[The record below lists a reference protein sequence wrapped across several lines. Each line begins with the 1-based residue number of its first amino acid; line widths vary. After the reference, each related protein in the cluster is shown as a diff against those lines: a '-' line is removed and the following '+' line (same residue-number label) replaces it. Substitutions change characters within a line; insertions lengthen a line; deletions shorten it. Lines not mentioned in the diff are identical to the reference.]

1 MSNNTEAGLKEET
14 MELVEKLLCTM
25 PDDKSRED
33 AIREVNFSLRN
44 KVIKQQKATGEPVE
58 SVGISPKERDQMK
71 AVFDKFADGNVIK
84 SAELKKLTEDMAEP
98 FTDEEIEEGI
108 KQMDKDGNGSI
119 DFEEFTKWMAEEREK
134 DSHQGVKMKM
144 LKLKM
149 RANQFK
155 KEVEQGIKKTP
166 SLPANYSST
175 PENLC
180 RVTKTVTQGE
190 FLDAKTEIDIEF
202 KSTEE
207 AAGRALMDAAGA
219 PADAKACVCIS
230 IATFDSAADCGEEL
244 QAIYDQVYDMAEGD
258 KLIEEKGAELY
269 LQGKPALRMVQKDGK
284 SVLQLTLS
292 FTTDPL
298 VDFLNVDSRYVRTL
312 EGHFKWAHSIDEVL
326 KEEGEEIDLM
336 RLDGL
341 QTAIKMEADR
351 KLLEWL
357 ASSPELSEYINQ
369 TPEAAQIIS
378 AALCF
383 GNLDITA
390 SARTVTEMINP
401 VIAENLESYSEFIE
415 MIEDRRRIP
424 SEMIGGLTDKMVEMY
439 CRVPDP
445 VKSIY
450 GELKSKIAGPL
461 KVEAITPTANIVLST
476 SGLDVAHKFFPTVE
490 EIEAHP
496 GFEAEGGSE
505 EDEAW

>member
-1 MSNNTEAGLKEET
+1 MGAEKMSNSTEGGLKAET
-14 MELVEKLLCTM
+14 MELVEKLISTM
-25 PDDKSRED
+25 PDDKTRED
-33 AIREVNFSLRN
+33 AIRDINFSLRN
-44 KVIKQQKATGEPVE
+44 KLIKQQKATGEPVE

-71 AVFDKFADGNVIK
+71 AVFDKYADGNLIK
-84 SAELKKLTEDMAEP
+84 AAELKQLTEDMAEP
-98 FTDEEIEEGI
+98 LTDEEIEEGI
-108 KQMDKDGNGSI
+108 KQMDKDGNGVI
-119 DFEEFTKWMAEEREK
+119 DFEEFCKWMQEEREK

-155 KEVEQGIKKTP
+155 KEVEAGIKKTP
-166 SLPANYSST
+166 SLPANYSSI

-190 FLDAKTEIDIEF
+190 LPAAKTEIDLEF

-207 AAGRALMDAAGA
+207 AAGRALM
-219 PADAKACVCIS
+219 AD
-230 IATFDSAADCGEEL
+230 
-244 QAIYDQVYDMAEGD
+244 GD
-258 KLIEEKGAELY
+258 KIIEEKGQDMYLY
-269 LQGKPALRMVQKDGK
+269 GKPGLRVVNGM
-284 SVLQLTLS
+284 LQLTVS

-298 VDFLNVDSRYVRTL
+298 VDMLSVDSRYLRTL
-312 EGHFKWAHSIDEVL
+312 EGHIKWAHSIDEVL

-336 RLDGL
+336 ELDGL
-341 QTAIKMEADR
+341 QTNVKLEADR

-383 GNLDITA
+383 GNLDINA
-390 SARTVTEMINP
+390 NARTVTEMINP

-496 GFEAEGGSE
+496 GFDLDGDESGE
-505 EDEAW
+505 EEAW

>member
-1 MSNNTEAGLKEET
+1 LVLLQGGLKAET
-14 MELVEKLLCTM
+14 MELVEKLISTM
-25 PDDKSRED
+25 PDDKTRED
-33 AIREVNFSLRN
+33 AIRDINFSLRN
-44 KVIKQQKATGEPVE
+44 KLIKQQKATGEPVE

-71 AVFDKFADGNVIK
+71 AVFDKYADGNLIK
-84 SAELKKLTEDMAEP
+84 AAELKQLTEDMAEP
-98 FTDEEIEEGI
+98 LTDEEIEEGI
-108 KQMDKDGNGSI
+108 KQMDKDGNGVI
-119 DFEEFTKWMAEEREK
+119 DFEEFCKWMQEEREK

-155 KEVEQGIKKTP
+155 KEVEAGIKKTP
-166 SLPANYSST
+166 SLPANYSSI

-190 FLDAKTEIDIEF
+190 LPAAKTEIDLEF

-219 PADAKACVCIS
+219 PADAKACVCVS
-230 IATFDSAADCGEEL
+230 IAMFPAEGDCSGEL
-244 QAIYDQVYDMAEGD
+244 QAIYDQVFDMAEGD
-258 KLIEEKGAELY
+258 KIIEEKGQDMYLY
-269 LQGKPALRMVQKDGK
+269 GKPGLRVVNGM
-284 SVLQLTLS
+284 LQLTVS

-298 VDFLNVDSRYVRTL
+298 VDMLSVDSRYLRTL
-312 EGHFKWAHSIDEVL
+312 EGHIKWAHSIDEVL

-336 RLDGL
+336 ELDGL
-341 QTAIKMEADR
+341 QTNVKLEADR

-383 GNLDITA
+383 GNLDINA
-390 SARTVTEMINP
+390 NARTVTEMINP

-415 MIEDRRRIP
+415 TIEDRRRIP
-424 SEMIGGLTDKMVEMY
+424 AEMIGGLTDKMVEMY

-445 VKSIY
+445 VKAIY

-461 KVEAITPTANIVLST
+461 KVEAITPTANICLST
-476 SGLDVAHKFFPTVE
+476 KGLDCAHKFFPSVE

-496 GFEAEGGSE
+496 GFDLDGDESGE
-505 EDEAW
+505 EEAW

>member
-1 MSNNTEAGLKEET
+1 MGTTEKMSNSTEGGLKAET
-14 MELVEKLLCTM
+14 MELVEKLISTM
-25 PDDKSRED
+25 PDDKTRED
-33 AIREVNFSLRN
+33 AIRDINFSLRN
-44 KVIKQQKATGEPVE
+44 KLIKQQKATVEP
-58 SVGISPKERDQMK
+58 VGISPKERDQMK
-71 AVFDKFADGNVIK
+71 AVFDKYADGNLIK
-84 SAELKKLTEDMAEP
+84 AAELKQLTEDMAEP
-98 FTDEEIEEGI
+98 LTDEEIEEGI
-108 KQMDKDGNGSI
+108 KQMDKDGNGVI
-119 DFEEFTKWMAEEREK
+119 DFEEFCKWMQEEREK

-155 KEVEQGIKKTP
+155 KEVEAGIKKTP
-166 SLPANYSST
+166 SLPANYSSI

-190 FLDAKTEIDIEF
+190 LPAAKTEIDLEL

-219 PADAKACVCIS
+219 PADAKACVCVS
-230 IATFDSAADCGEEL
+230 IAMFPAEGDCSGEL
-244 QAIYDQVYDMAEGD
+244 QAIYDQVFDMAEGD
-258 KLIEEKGAELY
+258 KIIEEKGQDMYLY
-269 LQGKPALRMVQKDGK
+269 GKPGLRVVNGM
-284 SVLQLTLS
+284 LQLTVS

-298 VDFLNVDSRYVRTL
+298 VDMLSVDSRYLRTL
-312 EGHFKWAHSIDEVL
+312 EGHIKWAHSIDEVL

-336 RLDGL
+336 ELDGL
-341 QTAIKMEADR
+341 QTNVKLEADR

-378 AALCF
+378 AALCCCP
-383 GNLDITA
+383 
-390 SARTVTEMINP
+390 VT
-401 VIAENLESYSEFIE
+401 
-415 MIEDRRRIP
+415 EDRRRIP
-424 SEMIGGLTDKMVEMY
+424 AEMIGGLTDKMVEMY

-445 VKSIY
+445 VKAIY

-461 KVEAITPTANIVLST
+461 KVEAITPTANICLST
-476 SGLDVAHKFFPTVE
+476 KGLDCAHKFFPSVE

-496 GFEAEGGSE
+496 GFDLDGDESGE
-505 EDEAW
+505 EEAW